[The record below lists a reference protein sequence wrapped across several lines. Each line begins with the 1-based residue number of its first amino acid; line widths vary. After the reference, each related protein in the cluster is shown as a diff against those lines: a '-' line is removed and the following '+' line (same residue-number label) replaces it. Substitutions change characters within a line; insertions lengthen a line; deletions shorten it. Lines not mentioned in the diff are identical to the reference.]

1 MDGER
6 INWHQAFYA
15 ALHMELDEYK
25 DCLEFLTEYQIATE
39 PLRIDALIIKKKPE
53 VVIRKNIG
61 AIFRHTR
68 LPVVSCQ
75 LLVFTPIYR
84 SIPNM
89 SFYITICRLK
99 PDN

>member
-25 DCLEFLTEYQIATE
+25 DCLEFITEYQLATE

-53 VVIRKNIG
+53 AVIRKNIG
-61 AIFRHTR
+61 AIFRHES
-68 LPVVSCQ
+68 VAGSQ
-75 LLVFTPIYR
+75 LSVAGFLADI
-84 SIPNM
+84 SG
-89 SFYITICRLK
+89 
-99 PDN
+99 